1 MPDAP
6 VKHKGKAGQLLEYKT
21 TVNVCLA
28 IEQVTHSPKK
38 ANSCCSWH
46 PPSLNHCW
54 DAWTTRWNFALE
66 ITWNAPDKRIQT
78 TCSPCKMVG
87 KIGWYMSHSQVALDP
102 SNSALSSDINRVSLA
117 VKAVHGNYTEWSDW
131 SDCSTSCGSGEK
143 FRTRNCT
150 NPPPAFGGMDCSF
163 VGMDRDVQKCEKR
176 ACAGEYYGLSV
187 LYYYQ
192 CQEM

>member
-1 MPDAP
+1 
-6 VKHKGKAGQLLEYKT
+6 
-21 TVNVCLA
+21 
-28 IEQVTHSPKK
+28 
-38 ANSCCSWH
+38 
-46 PPSLNHCW
+46 
-54 DAWTTRWNFALE
+54 
-66 ITWNAPDKRIQT
+66 
-78 TCSPCKMVG
+78 
-87 KIGWYMSHSQVALDP
+87 MSHSQVALDP

-176 ACAGEYYGLSV
+176 ACAGEYCAV
-187 LYYYQ
+187 LLLMSGDVTNVLFDSPPQ
-192 CQEM
+192 IHLHTLLFCPKETWTFFC